1 MGKATSEVNVKNIEG
16 TKQIVSENRQTK
28 SLSEKKNEAVCIYFE
43 TQEEN

>member
-16 TKQIVSENRQTK
+16 AKQIVRENRQTK
-28 SLSEKKNEAVCIYFE
+28 SLSEKNEAVCIYFE